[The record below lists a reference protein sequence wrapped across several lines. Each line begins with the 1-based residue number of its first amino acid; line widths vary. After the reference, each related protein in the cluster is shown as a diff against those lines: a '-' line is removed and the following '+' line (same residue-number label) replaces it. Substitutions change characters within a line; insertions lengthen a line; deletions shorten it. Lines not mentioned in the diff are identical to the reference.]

1 MTPTW
6 TFSGNRLVQVQ
17 GAEKAEDKGIGMGA
31 PKMTPAQEWQRGW
44 TVVLAAFVGF
54 SFFSVMTAA
63 TGVFMEPLAR
73 EFGWNKTQTSSGVS
87 IAGIITAVLSPFF
100 GILID
105 KWGTR
110 RLALPGL
117 AVMSVLTAAFGL
129 TTGSFPLW
137 IAMWL
142 VYGLVALSIKS
153 TVWST
158 TVAAG
163 FTTAR
168 GMALGVMLCGTA
180 FAQMITPPLA
190 NWLIVEFG
198 WRLAFV
204 WLGLG
209 WGAIALA
216 VCIPFLHDLHLQDLR
231 RSSGEATAR
240 PQLPGL
246 TVAQAWRD
254 RALWQIGI
262 STFLMM
268 LLTIGLMIHQFEIM
282 REAGVSRANAAWLVS
297 LFGFGGIVGKL
308 VTGMLIDRFSP
319 NWIGGLTLGS
329 AALAFLL
336 LMSEFATPTLIVIAM
351 AVNGYAS
358 GTKLQIVGYMTT
370 RFAGLKNFGKIFGM
384 MAALIA
390 GGTSLGPLLAA
401 RIRDVTG
408 DYTLFLGAGVVGSL
422 ICGLLIVTLPRYPA
436 FDDSEVEPEEAEAAL
451 GEPVRPITPT

>member
-1 MTPTW
+1 M
-6 TFSGNRLVQVQ
+6 V
-17 GAEKAEDKGIGMGA
+17 A
-31 PKMTPAQEWQRGW
+31 PKLTPSQEWQRGW
-44 TVVLAAFVGF
+44 TMVMAAFVGF
-54 SFFSVMTAA
+54 SFFSVMIAS
-63 TGVFMEPLAR
+63 TGVFMEPLGR
-73 EFGWNKTQTSSGVS
+73 EFGWTKTQTSSGVS
-87 IAGIITAVLSPFF
+87 ISGIMTAVLSPFF

-117 AVMSVLTAAFGL
+117 VAMSLLTAAFSL
-129 TTGSFPLW
+129 NNGSFNLW

-142 VYGLVALSIKS
+142 TFGFVALSIKS

-163 FTTAR
+163 FESAR

-180 FAQMITPPLA
+180 FAQMVTPPLA
-190 NWLIVEFG
+190 NWLITEFG
-198 WRLAFV
+198 WRMAFV

-216 VCIPFLHDLHLQDLR
+216 VCIPFLHDLHLRTDAALPGQ
-231 RSSGEATAR
+231 APR

-246 TVAQAWRD
+246 SVAQAWRD

-262 STFLMM
+262 STFLIMVV
-268 LLTIGLMIHQFEIM
+268 TIGLMIHQFEIM
-282 REAGVSRANAAWLVS
+282 REAGVSRTSAAWLTSV
-297 LFGFGGIVGKL
+297 FGLGGIIGKL
-308 VTGMLIDRFSP
+308 VTGVLIDRFPP

-336 LMSEFATPTLIVIAM
+336 LMSDFATPTLIVVAM

-358 GTKLQIVGYMTT
+358 GTKLQITGYMTT

-384 MAALIA
+384 MAAVIA

-401 RIRDVTG
+401 RIRDLTG
-408 DYTLFLGAGVVGSL
+408 DYTLFLAIGVVCSL
-422 ICGLLIVTLPRYPA
+422 IGGLLIITLPRYPA
-436 FDDSEVEPEEAEAAL
+436 FEAPGIEPEEAEALAATAVPQA
-451 GEPVRPITPT
+451 GV

>member
-1 MTPTW
+1 
-6 TFSGNRLVQVQ
+6 
-17 GAEKAEDKGIGMGA
+17 MGL
-31 PKMTPAQEWQRGW
+31 PKMTAAQEWQRGW

-54 SFFSVMTAA
+54 SFFSVMAAA
-63 TGVFMEPLAR
+63 TGVFMEPLAQ
-73 EFGWNKTQTSSGVS
+73 EFGWNRTQTSSGVS
-87 IAGIITAVLSPFF
+87 IAGVITAIFSPFF

-110 RLALPGL
+110 KLALPGL
-117 AVMSVLTAAFGL
+117 VLMSLLTAAFAL
-129 TTGSFPLW
+129 NTGSFGLW

-142 VYGLVALSIKS
+142 IYGFISLSIKS

-158 TVAAG
+158 TVAAA
-163 FTTAR
+163 FEKAR

-190 NWLIVEFG
+190 NWLITSFG

-204 WLGLG
+204 CLGLG

-216 VCIPFLHDLHLQDLR
+216 VCIPFLHDLHLKNNRGLPGQA
-231 RSSGEATAR
+231 GAR
-240 PQLPGL
+240 PRLSGL
-246 TVAQAWRD
+246 SVAQAWRD

-268 LLTIGLMIHQFEIM
+268 LLTIGLMIHQFQIM
-282 REAGVSRANAAWLVS
+282 VEAGVSRDNAAWLTS
-297 LFGFGGIVGKL
+297 LFGLGGIVGKL
-308 VTGMLIDRFSP
+308 LTGVLIDRFPP

-329 AALAFLL
+329 SALAFLL
-336 LMSEFATPTLIVIAM
+336 LMSEFATPALIVVAM

-358 GTKLQIVGYMTT
+358 GTKLQITGYMTT

-390 GGTSLGPLLAA
+390 LGSSMGPLLAG
-401 RIRDVTG
+401 RIRDLTG
-408 DYTLFLGAGVVGSL
+408 DYTIFLIAGAVGS
-422 ICGLLIVTLPRYPA
+422 IISGLLIVTLPRYPSFEDEEA
-436 FDDSEVEPEEAEAAL
+436 DEPEVLA
-451 GEPVRPITPT
+451 GP

>member
-1 MTPTW
+1 M
-6 TFSGNRLVQVQ
+6 
-17 GAEKAEDKGIGMGA
+17 AE
-31 PKMTPAQEWQRGW
+31 PKLTATQEWQRGW
-44 TVVLAAFVGF
+44 TMVMAAFVGF

-63 TGVFMEPLAR
+63 TGVFMQPLAE

-87 IAGIITAVLSPFF
+87 IAGIITAVGSPFF

-110 RLALPGL
+110 KLALPGL
-117 AVMSVLTAAFGL
+117 VLMSLLTAAFALNTGNFGL
-129 TTGSFPLW
+129 WTG
-137 IAMWL
+137 MWL
-142 VYGLVALSIKS
+142 AYGLIALSIKS
-153 TVWST
+153 TIWST

-163 FTTAR
+163 FDKAR

-190 NWLIVEFG
+190 NWLITEFG

-204 WLGLG
+204 YLGLG

-216 VCIPFLHDLHLQDLR
+216 FCIPFLHDLHLRDAR
-231 RSSGEATAR
+231 RRGGDPQAR
-240 PQLPGL
+240 PILPGL
-246 TVAQAWRD
+246 SVAQAWRD

-282 REAGVSRANAAWLVS
+282 REAGVSRTNAAWLVS
-297 LFGFGGIVGKL
+297 LFGLGGIVGKL
-308 VTGMLIDRFSP
+308 VTGVLIDRFSP
-319 NWIGGLTLGS
+319 NWIGGLTMGS
-329 AALAFLL
+329 SALAFIL
-336 LMSEFATPTLIVIAM
+336 LMSDIATPTLIVVAM

-370 RFAGLKNFGKIFGM
+370 RFAGLKNFGKIFGV

-390 GGTSLGPLLAA
+390 GGTALGPLLAA
-401 RIRDVTG
+401 RIRDITG
-408 DYTLFLGAGVVGSL
+408 EYTLFLIAGAIGAL
-422 ICGLLIVTLPRYPA
+422 ISGLLIVTLPKYPA
-436 FDDSEVEPEEAEAAL
+436 FKDEIDPEEADALATGASPTAA
-451 GEPVRPITPT
+451 